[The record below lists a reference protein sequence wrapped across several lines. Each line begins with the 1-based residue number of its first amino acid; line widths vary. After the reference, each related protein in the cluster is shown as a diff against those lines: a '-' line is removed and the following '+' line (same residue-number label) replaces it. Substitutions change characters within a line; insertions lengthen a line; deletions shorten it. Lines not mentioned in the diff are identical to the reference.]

1 MTMNGNELSLGRSHA
16 TADSVSMTAGHDGS
30 APWFRVDIRWNDG
43 AHVYMVHDTESEAL
57 THVHRLGFA

>member
-1 MTMNGNELSLGRSHA
+1 MNGNEMSLGRKHA

-43 AHVYMVHDTESEAL
+43 AHIYMVHDTESEARE
-57 THVHRLGFA
+57 HARRLGFA